1 MKLVTILMLVA
12 GLALTFASTASAQVF
27 SADFENES
35 AATSFGTGDF
45 DPTPSPPIYI
55 SEGGDGVIQ
64 VVSQTTSGG
73 TPQVK
78 GTQSLKLDA
87 NSGYNRF
94 QHSGADLAVS
104 TLTYDVYLSPGDTV
118 GGDRLL
124 ESFVNDPGTGRTF
137 DLWSIRIDENGILY
151 RESFTEGWVDTETV
165 VAMNTWN
172 SVQVSTNGPAGI
184 VNLYINGTQVTGG
197 GSNIYL
203 GTDGGDSFNDLN
215 IFAGDASGAGA
226 VVFLDNIQIFDTFE
240 IPEPS
245 TAMLLA
251 LGGCMIYGSRKKIR
265 RC

>member
-1 MKLVTILMLVA
+1 MKIVTILMLVA

-35 AATSFGTGDF
+35 AAAAFGTGDF

-55 SEGGDGVIQ
+55 NEANEGHVQ
-64 VVSQTTSGG
+64 VVSQATSGG
-73 TPQVK
+73 TAQVK
-78 GTQSLKLDA
+78 GTQSLKIDA

-94 QHSGADLAVS
+94 QHSGADLSVS
-104 TLTYDVYLSPGDTV
+104 TLTFDVYLDPGDAV
-118 GGDRLL
+118 GTDRIL
-124 ESFVNDPGTGRTF
+124 ETFVNDPGTGRGF
-137 DLWSIRIDENGILY
+137 DLWSIRIDENGMLY
-151 RESFTEGWVDTETV
+151 RESFTAGWVDTETV

-172 SVQVSTNGPAGI
+172 SVQVSTDGPSGI

-197 GSNIYL
+197 GSNLYL

-215 IFAGDASGAGA
+215 MFAGDISGAGA
-226 VVFLDNIQIFDTFE
+226 VVFFDNIQIFDTFA

-251 LGGCMIYGSRKKIR
+251 LGGCMIYGSRKKTR